1 MLSVGGQAQKS
12 EEVGRLM
19 FSLKLALVRSLVEYL
34 QQFLI
39 PVIRKK
45 ILGGKSYQR

>member
-1 MLSVGGQAQKS
+1 
-12 EEVGRLM
+12 M

-45 ILGGKSYQR
+45 DMGRGKHIRDKSENSMRMIIRHDL